1 MAKSKIDW
9 LPILESEDDVGNII
23 NYTHENRHSQKWKSD
38 DSTAKMDTAKVNIP

>member
-1 MAKSKIDW
+1 MKYDK
-9 LPILESEDDVGNII
+9 I